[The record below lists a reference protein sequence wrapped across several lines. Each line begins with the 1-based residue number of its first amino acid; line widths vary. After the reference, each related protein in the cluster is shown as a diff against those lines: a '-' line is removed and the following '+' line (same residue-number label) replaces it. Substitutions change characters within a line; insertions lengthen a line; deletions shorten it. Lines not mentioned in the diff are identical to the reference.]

1 VGGHTHIGAGCAA
14 ADLSRAVP
22 FWFTGGVIGRRARI
36 GALLVV
42 LFVVATWAVGVTR
55 GRRARRAWDR
65 PIPVVVV
72 LVAREPPPEAA
83 VTRLQGG
90 IEELSR
96 RLEAE
101 FARHRGSATRQP
113 FAFSLA
119 GPVVWDGAFPLEP
132 ASAGPFDR
140 LSHAFRLWRALGGID
155 AAAGV
160 APELY
165 DARVYV
171 LLEPPPAGGPRTF
184 AEGSGAAGGEVGLVR
199 AWADPADATL
209 ALTAAAHELLHCLGA
224 SDKYDAA
231 GHALEPEGL
240 ADPGLSPRYPQRH
253 AEWMVGEVPLGPG
266 QGRLPASLAEVRIGP
281 ATAREIGWLPPSP
294 AAPLE

>member
-1 VGGHTHIGAGCAA
+1 
-14 ADLSRAVP
+14 
-22 FWFTGGVIGRRARI
+22 VIGRRARI

-42 LFVVATWAVGVTR
+42 LFAVAAWGTGVIR

-65 PIPVVVV
+65 PLPVAVV
-72 LVAREPPPEAA
+72 LVARAPPPDAA
-83 VTRLQGG
+83 VASLGAG
-90 IEELSR
+90 VEELSR
-96 RLEAE
+96 RLQAE
-101 FARHRGSATRQP
+101 FARHRGGTMHPP
-113 FAFSLA
+113 FAFALA
-119 GPVVWDGAFPLEP
+119 GPVAWSGAFPLEP
-132 ASAGPFDR
+132 ASPGPLDR
-140 LSHAFRLWRALGGID
+140 LSHAFRLWRTLGSID

-160 APELY
+160 APDLY

-171 LLEPPPAGGPRTF
+171 LLEPPQGGGRGTY

-199 AWADPADATL
+199 AWAEPSDATL
-209 ALTAAAHELLHCLGA
+209 ALTAVAHELLHCLGA

-231 GHALEPEGL
+231 GHALDPEGI

-266 QGRLPASLAEVRIGP
+266 RGRLPASLAEVAVGP

-294 AAPLE
+294 GTPLE

>member
-1 VGGHTHIGAGCAA
+1 
-14 ADLSRAVP
+14 VP
-22 FWFTGGVIGRRARI
+22 GRRARI
-36 GALLVV
+36 GALLLV
-42 LFVVATWAVGVTR
+42 LFVVAAWAAGVTR
-55 GRRARRAWDR
+55 GRSARRAWDR
-65 PIPVVVV
+65 PLPVAVV
-72 LVAREPPPEAA
+72 LVARAPPPEAA
-83 VTRLQGG
+83 AARLRVG

-101 FARHRGSATRQP
+101 FARHRGEAPYPP
-113 FAFSLA
+113 FAFTVA
-119 GPVVWDGAFPLEP
+119 GPVAWDGAFPLAP
-132 ASAGPFDR
+132 ASAGPLDR
-140 LSHAFRLWRALGGID
+140 LSHAFRLWRALGRID

-171 LLEPPPAGGPRTF
+171 LLEPPLAGGPRTF
-184 AEGSGAAGGEVGLVR
+184 AEGSGAAGGEIGLVR
-199 AWADPADATL
+199 AWADPSDATL

-266 QGRLPASLAEVRIGP
+266 QGRLPASLAEIRIGP